1 MVTDAPAHPRPAG
14 TTTPLKPPEMRPFM
28 ETAETRVETHRFQAE
43 VSQVLHLVI
52 NSLYSHKEVFL
63 RELVSNASDALD
75 KLKFRALTEPGL
87 MGDESTLE
95 VRISVDKEARTI
107 TIADTGVGMTHDELV
122 ENLGTIAHSG
132 SKKFLEAIKAK
143 GGSGDVSLIGQ
154 FGVGFYSAWLVAEH
168 VEVVSRAA
176 GGDAAWRWTSHARD
190 SFTVEPAERDRRG
203 TSVTLHVRED
213 QDEFLELWRL
223 RELVTRYSDFVGH
236 PILVQSDKGEFETA
250 NKASAL
256 WQRPR
261 SEVTKEQYEEF
272 YRHVARA
279 YDEPLAWT
287 HFRVEGTQ
295 EFVGLL
301 FIPTT
306 PPFDLDAQQG
316 ESRRGVQ
323 LFVKRVFIMDN
334 CEAIV
339 PTWLRFVRGVLDS
352 DDLPLNVSR
361 ETLQDSGVVRAIRK
375 QVAKKTLDLLD
386 EVARD
391 RPDDYATFWG
401 AFGRILKEGLVDDYR
416 SGRGDDR
423 DFKERIAK
431 LVRFESSKG
440 EGLTSLTDYVGR
452 MPEGQEAIYYAIGEN
467 VRAVADS
474 PHLEGVKKKG
484 FEVIFLTDPVD
495 TWAVEG
501 LREFQGKKL
510 VSVTDANLKVDASDE
525 EKKDLEE
532 KSTLL
537 RSLFDR
543 ARAVLG
549 GRVKEVRASERLT
562 DSPACLVLAPGSIT
576 PAQERV
582 MRALGREVPAPQ
594 RILEVNPAHPLVEGL
609 RAVAERDSASP
620 QVAEWI
626 EVLYDQALLTE
637 GTPIDDPQRFARR
650 LTTLLTQ
657 AVTSAASQ
665 TAAQ

>member
-1 MVTDAPAHPRPAG
+1 
-14 TTTPLKPPEMRPFM
+14 M

-75 KLKFRALTEPGL
+75 KIKFRSITEPGL
-87 MGDESTLE
+87 MGDDATLE
-95 VRISVDKEARTI
+95 VRISADKAAKTI
-107 TIADTGVGMTHDELV
+107 TIEDTGVGMTHDELV

-132 SKKFLEAIKAK
+132 SRKFLEAIKAK
-143 GGSGDVSLIGQ
+143 GAGADVSLIGQ

-168 VEVVSRAA
+168 VDVVSRAA
-176 GGDAAWRWTSHARD
+176 GHDDAWRWTSHARD
-190 SFTVEPAERDRRG
+190 SFTLEPAERERRG
-203 TSVTLHVRED
+203 TTVVLHVRDD

-223 RELVTRYSDFVGH
+223 RELVTRYSDFVGY
-236 PILVQSDKGEFETA
+236 PILVQNDKGEWERA
-250 NKASAL
+250 NKAGAL
-256 WQRPR
+256 WRRPK
-261 SEVTKEQYEEF
+261 SEITRDEYEEF
-272 YRHVARA
+272 YRHVAHA

-287 HFRVEGTQ
+287 HFRVEGSQ

-301 FIPTT
+301 FIPTN
-306 PPFDLDAQQG
+306 PPYDLDAQPG

-339 PTWLRFVRGVLDS
+339 PSWLRFVRGVIDS

-361 ETLQDSGVVRAIRK
+361 ETLQDSAVVRGIRK
-375 QVAKKTLDLLD
+375 QVARKTLDLLD
-386 EVARD
+386 ELAKD
-391 RPDDYATFWG
+391 RPDDYRSFWQSY
-401 AFGRILKEGLVDDYR
+401 GRILKEGLVDDYR
-416 SGRGDDR
+416 SGRADDR
-423 DFKERIAK
+423 SFKDHIAK

-440 EGLTSLTDYVGR
+440 EGLVSLADYVGR
-452 MPEGQEAIYYAIGEN
+452 MPEGQEVIYYAVGEN

-484 FEVIFLTDPVD
+484 YEVLYMTDAVD

-510 VSVTDANLKVDASDE
+510 VSVQDANLKVEATDE
-525 EKKDLEE
+525 EKKEREE
-532 KSTLL
+532 KSATL

-582 MRALGREVPAPQ
+582 MRALGREVPAAQ
-594 RILEVNPAHPLVEGL
+594 RILEVNPTHPLVEGL
-609 RAVAERDSASP
+609 RTVAERDPSSP
-620 QVAEWI
+620 QVAEWL

-650 LTTLLTQ
+650 LTTLLQQ
-657 AVTSAASQ
+657 AVV
-665 TAAQ
+665 TAAAQP

>member
-1 MVTDAPAHPRPAG
+1 
-14 TTTPLKPPEMRPFM
+14 M
-28 ETAETRVETHRFQAE
+28 EAAETRVETHRFQAE

-63 RELVSNASDALD
+63 RELVSNASDAID
-75 KLKFRALTEPGL
+75 KLKFRALTETGL
-87 MGDESTLE
+87 LGDDTAFEI
-95 VRISVDKEARTI
+95 RISADKAAKTI
-107 TIADTGVGMTHDELV
+107 TIEDSGVGMTHDELV

-132 SKKFLEAIKAK
+132 SRKFLEAIQ
-143 GGSGDVSLIGQ
+143 SRNNGDVSLIGQ

-168 VEVVSRAA
+168 VDVVSRAA
-176 GGDAAWRWTSHARD
+176 GHEDAWRWTSHARD
-190 SFTVEPAERDRRG
+190 SFTVEPAERAKRG
-203 TSVTLHVRED
+203 TTITLHVRED
-213 QDEFLELWRL
+213 QDDFLELWRL

-236 PILVQSDKGEFETA
+236 PILVQNDKGEFESA

-256 WQRPR
+256 WRRPKAD
-261 SEVTKEQYEEF
+261 VTDEQYQEF

-287 HFRVEGTQ
+287 HFRVEGSQ

-301 FIPTT
+301 FVPST

-361 ETLQDSGVVRAIRK
+361 ETLQDSSVVRAIRK
-375 QVAKKTLDLLD
+375 QVARKTLDRLD
-386 EVARD
+386 ELAKEN
-391 RPDDYATFWG
+391 PDDYATFWSHY
-401 AFGRILKEGLVDDYR
+401 GRILKEGLVDDFR
-416 SGRGDDR
+416 GGRADDR
-423 DFKERIAK
+423 DFKDRIAK
-431 LVRFESSKG
+431 LVRFDSSKG
-440 EGLTSLTDYVGR
+440 EGLVSLPDYVGR
-452 MPEGQEAIYYAIGEN
+452 MPEGQEAIYYAAGDN
-467 VRAVADS
+467 LRTVSDS

-484 FEVIFLTDPVD
+484 FEVLFMVDPVD

-525 EKKDLEE
+525 EKKNLEE
-532 KSTLL
+532 KSGLL
-537 RSLFDR
+537 KSLFDR

-562 DSPACLVLAPGSIT
+562 DSPACLVLAAGSIT

-594 RILEVNPAHPLVEGL
+594 RILEVNPQHPLVEGL
-609 RAVAERDSASP
+609 RTVAERDPSSP

-650 LTTLLTQ
+650 LTALLQQ
-657 AVTSAASQ
+657 AVT
-665 TAAQ
+665 TAAAQPSS

>member
-1 MVTDAPAHPRPAG
+1 
-14 TTTPLKPPEMRPFM
+14 M
-28 ETAETRVETHRFQAE
+28 ETAETRVENNRFQAE
-43 VSQVLHLVI
+43 MSQVLHLVI

-75 KLKFRALTEPGL
+75 KLKFRSLTEPAL
-87 MGDESTLE
+87 MGDDGTLE
-95 VRISVDKEARTI
+95 VRISVDKEAKTI

-132 SKKFLEAIKAK
+132 SKKFLEAIKSK
-143 GGSGDVSLIGQ
+143 GGSADVNLIGQ

-168 VEVVSRAA
+168 VDVISRAA
-176 GGDAAWRWTSHARD
+176 GADVAWRWTSHARD
-190 SFTVEPAERDRRG
+190 SFTVEPADRATRG
-203 TSVTLHVRED
+203 TSVVLHVRED

-236 PILVQSDKGEFETA
+236 PILVENDKGEFETA

-256 WQRPR
+256 WQRPK
-261 SEVTKEQYEEF
+261 SEITKEQYEEF

-301 FIPTT
+301 FVPTT

-375 QVAKKTLDLLD
+375 QLAKKTLDLLD
-386 EVARD
+386 ELAKD
-391 RPDDYATFWG
+391 RPDDFITFWNSY
-401 AFGRILKEGLVDDYR
+401 GRILKEGLVDDYR
-416 SGRGDDR
+416 AGRSDDR
-423 DFKERIAK
+423 DFKDRIAK
-431 LVRFESSKG
+431 LCRFESSRD
-440 EGLTSLTDYVGR
+440 EGLTSLPDYVGR
-452 MPEGQEAIYYAIGEN
+452 MPDGQPAIYYAIGESR
-467 VRAVADS
+467 RAVADS

-484 FEVIFLTDPVD
+484 YEVLFLTDPVD
-495 TWAVEG
+495 TWAIEG

-510 VSVTDANLKVDASDE
+510 VSVTDANLKVEATED
-525 EKKDLEE
+525 EKKEREE
-532 KSTLL
+532 KSAVL
-537 RSLFDR
+537 RALFDR

-549 GRVKEVRASERLT
+549 ARVKAVRTSESLT
-562 DSPACLVLAPGSIT
+562 YSPVCLVFAPGSLT
-576 PAQERV
+576 HAQERL
-582 MRALGREVPAPQ
+582 MRALGRDVPAPQ
-594 RILEVNPAHPLVEGL
+594 RILEVNPQHPLVEGL
-609 RAVAERDSASP
+609 RTLADRDPSSP
-620 QVAEWI
+620 QVAEWL

-637 GTPIDDPQRFARR
+637 GTPIEDPQRFARR
-650 LTTLLTQ
+650 LTALLEH
-657 AVTSAASQ
+657 AVTSAA
-665 TAAQ
+665 AQPST

>member
-1 MVTDAPAHPRPAG
+1 
-14 TTTPLKPPEMRPFM
+14 M

-87 MGDESTLE
+87 MGDDSTLE
-95 VRISVDKEARTI
+95 VRISVDKEAKTI

-168 VEVVSRAA
+168 VDVISRAA
-176 GGDAAWRWTSHARD
+176 GSDTAWRWTSHARD
-190 SFTVEPAERDRRG
+190 SFTVEPAEREHRG
-203 TSVTLHVRED
+203 TSVVLHVRED

-236 PILVQSDKGEFETA
+236 PILVQNDKGEFETA

-256 WQRPR
+256 WQRPK
-261 SEVTKEQYEEF
+261 SEVTKDQYEEF

-323 LFVKRVFIMDN
+323 LFVKRVVIMDN

-386 EVARD
+386 EVAKD

-440 EGLTSLTDYVGR
+440 EGLTSLVDYVGR

-594 RILEVNPAHPLVEGL
+594 RILEVNPTHPLVEGL